1 MDAVRSF
8 GTLCMAPV
16 SFCLVIDSC
25 YTCERT
31 RVRRGDK
38 SKQWTFSVLSVSV
51 NIVLLGIEELWT
63 VQEDMVSESPK
74 NYEDYLIRHNSSLFC
89 SEYVDSYSKESVM
102 LIQYSLPVEI

>member
-1 MDAVRSF
+1 
-8 GTLCMAPV
+8 MAPV

-51 NIVLLGIEELWT
+51 NIVLLGKLIIVLT
-63 VQEDMVSESPK
+63 VKQ
-74 NYEDYLIRHNSSLFC
+74 
-89 SEYVDSYSKESVM
+89 
-102 LIQYSLPVEI
+102 

>member
-1 MDAVRSF
+1 
-8 GTLCMAPV
+8 MAPV

-51 NIVLLGIEELWT
+51 NIVLLGIEEFWT
-63 VQEDMVSESPK
+63 VQEDMVSEGPK
-74 NYEDYLIRHNSSLFC
+74 NYEDYLICHNSSLFC

-102 LIQYSLPVEI
+102 LIEYSLPVEI